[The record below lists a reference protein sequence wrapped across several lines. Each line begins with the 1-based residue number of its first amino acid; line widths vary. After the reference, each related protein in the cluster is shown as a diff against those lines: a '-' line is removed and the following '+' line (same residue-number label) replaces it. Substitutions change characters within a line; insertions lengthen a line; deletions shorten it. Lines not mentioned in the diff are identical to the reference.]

1 MSTWHRFAR
10 TGLGVFVIL
19 HALAHAVLPLRG
31 VLEYPPPTLASAITV
46 FAYSLALVS
55 LFAAGVGLLGSRV
68 FQPHVMR
75 CMGLG
80 LVSSVIALSWGWDSS
95 AWWGLALDLILVV
108 VFGVAVSHGVIAA
121 NPQPPGERSF
131 LPRAWS
137 WTREVIAVGLV
148 GYVTVGTVLWPWHRH
163 WGTTPAE
170 RMLELPGDPVERN
183 PAYELMHAVTIDAPP
198 EAVWAWLVQLGQD
211 RAGFYSYDWLERVFL
226 ADVHNVYEIRPA
238 WQDRAVGDFVRATPP
253 GYLGG
258 VFGTDVGWRIT
269 YLEPQRAMVLQNWGA
284 FVLEPAG
291 PNRTRFM
298 IRSSIGGPNTPA
310 WGAGL
315 TFALFELPHFIMERK
330 MMLTIKSCAERQTAE
345 NEVLEL
351 SDRR

>member
-137 WTREVIAVGLV
+137 WRKPASISSLPARASVRPFRGKFETRRAA
-148 GYVTVGTVLWPWHRH
+148 RRSS
-163 WGTTPAE
+163 TTF
-170 RMLELPGDPVERN
+170 M
-183 PAYELMHAVTIDAPP
+183 DARRDMSTGGPP
-198 EAVWAWLVQLGQD
+198 
-211 RAGFYSYDWLERVFL
+211 
-226 ADVHNVYEIRPA
+226 PPP
-238 WQDRAVGDFVRATPP
+238 PP
-253 GYLGG
+253 GASSNSSARISM
-258 VFGTDVGWRIT
+258 DSSGWGMTWTETSWPTRS
-269 YLEPQRAMVLQNWGA
+269 AGA
-284 FVLEPAG
+284 RGSL
-291 PNRTRFM
+291 
-298 IRSSIGGPNTPA
+298 
-310 WGAGL
+310 
-315 TFALFELPHFIMERK
+315 
-330 MMLTIKSCAERQTAE
+330 C
-345 NEVLEL
+345 
-351 SDRR
+351 